1 MLIVADHYTM
11 KQEELINQVIISIGS
26 RGFGDAMEALNWSQ
40 EDFQR
45 GFDLVN
51 DMQNMDLIKLIYS
64 NFNQNKIIIEFTLLG
79 KAKYQ
84 LLS

>member
-1 MLIVADHYTM
+1 M